1 MSLSFI
7 LVPRAT
13 RLHLYTSW
21 PKEKAG
27 SGDENDFVL
36 YMYSIVWF
44 VVNNAVLIY
53 LWKPVLI
60 SMTLLNKISNR
71 LTKTLV
77 IFLFFYH

>member
-1 MSLSFI
+1 MSLSSI

-13 RLHLYTSW
+13 RLHLYTSR

-27 SGDENDFVL
+27 SGDESDFVL

-53 LWKPVLI
+53 L
-60 SMTLLNKISNR
+60 
-71 LTKTLV
+71 
-77 IFLFFYH
+77 